1 MWPVKQAKKVVV
13 TGKGA
18 GPVIVIGTTG
28 DPATPIES
36 SRNAAKALEQGI
48 FLTVKADQHT
58 GYGVNTCVVDTV
70 DKYLIELVVPPNGKV
85 CE

>member
-1 MWPVKQAKKVVV
+1 V

-36 SRNAAKALEQGI
+36 SRNAAKALESGI
-48 FLTVKADQHT
+48 FLTVKAEQHT
-58 GYGVNTCVVDTV
+58 GYGVNTCIVETVDT
-70 DKYLIELVVPPNGKV
+70 YLIDLIVPKNGKV